1 MNVVECESKALLREA
16 GLTLPR
22 GSVISTP
29 EAAADAVR
37 ALASPVVLKAQVPTG
52 GRMKAGAVRFAE
64 TTDEAANVASALLG
78 MDVRGFT
85 TGELLVEERLEIAA
99 EIYAGITYDP
109 IQRVP
114 IMLASRAGGI
124 DVESGGALVRRELPA
139 NGTVPGYLARELAQ
153 SLGFSGR
160 DLLALSGIMTV
171 LARCFFK
178 WDALLLE
185 LNPIVHDRQ
194 GKWWVA
200 DAHLELDDDADYR
213 QKDLLAKLPISNRFA
228 ARRTEFERRAQELD
242 KADSRG
248 AAGRLVAFDGDLGLL
263 IGGGG
268 ASLTV
273 LDAVLDA
280 GLKPANYSEIGGN
293 PSVWKIAELTKIVL
307 SQPQVTRL
315 AVIMNVV
322 SNTRVDL
329 VARGVIKG
337 ILELGRNPGETIAA
351 FRIPGSWEDEGA
363 ALLQH
368 YGVRSFGRETSL
380 EQVVESIG

>member
-1 MNVVECESKALLREA
+1 VLS
-16 GLTLPR
+16 
-22 GSVISTP
+22 
-29 EAAADAVR
+29 
-37 ALASPVVLKAQVPTG
+37 LA
-52 GRMKAGAVRFAE
+52 
-64 TTDEAANVASALLG
+64 
-78 MDVRGFT
+78 
-85 TGELLVEERLEIAA
+85 
-99 EIYAGITYDP
+99 
-109 IQRVP
+109 
-114 IMLASRAGGI
+114 
-124 DVESGGALVRRELPA
+124 
-139 NGTVPGYLARELAQ
+139 
-153 SLGFSGR
+153 
-160 DLLALSGIMTV
+160 GIMTSI
-171 LARCFFK
+171 AKCFFR

-185 LNPIVHDRQ
+185 LNPIVLDHQ

-200 DAHLELDDDADYR
+200 DAHLELDDDADTR
-213 QKDLLAKLPISNRFA
+213 QKELWARLPISNRFA
-228 ARRTEFERRAQELD
+228 ARRTEFERLAAELD

-337 ILELGRNPGETIAA
+337 ILELGRDPGETIAA

-380 EQVVESIG
+380 EQVVDSIR

>member
-22 GSVISTP
+22 GSVVSTP
-29 EAAADAVR
+29 DAAAEVVR
-37 ALASPVVLKAQVPTG
+37 ALASPAVLKAQVPTG

-64 TTDEAANVASALLG
+64 TPDDAAQVARALLG

-85 TGELLVEERLEIAA
+85 TGELLVEERLDIAA

-109 IQRVP
+109 VARLP
-114 IMLASRAGGI
+114 IMIASLAGGI
-124 DVESGGALVRRELPA
+124 DVETGGGFARRELPTYGA
-139 NGTVPGYLARELAQ
+139 VPGYLARELTQA
-153 SLGFSGR
+153 LGFSGR
-160 DLLALSGIMTV
+160 DVLALSSLITA
-171 LARCFFK
+171 LARCFFR

-185 LNPIVHDRQ
+185 LNPIVLDRQ
-194 GKWWVA
+194 GKWWIA

-213 QKDLLAKLPISNRFA
+213 QKDLWTKLPISRRFA
-228 ARRTEFERRAQELD
+228 ERRTEFERRAQELD
-242 KADSRG
+242 KADPRG

-337 ILELGRNPGETIAA
+337 ILELGRDPGKTIAA

-363 ALLQH
+363 ALLKH

-380 EQVVESIG
+380 EQVVDSIR